1 MLAPYSP
8 EFRRAIFLVSILLF
22 SSVIFAPMTSLA
34 SFSKS
39 TTVWNGTINL
49 VDGYTVESGEILIVE
64 AGTEINLGD
73 DKDILIA
80 GRITIQGSSSSPV
93 ILNSIIGNHDGLI
106 FNSSSNGL
114 GSIIDNLTIRN
125 SEYGITIY
133 GSNPTINNLTV
144 ENADLVAIDLF
155 DSASPRINDL
165 IIEGGGQDIP
175 LNTNWRKGIGL
186 SVGASSSPIV
196 NGALINDL
204 VTRGLNYW
212 GNSGGIISNLH
223 VSNISGATTTI
234 AAGIWVEDSLPLIID
249 SSIKRSDNGIYV
261 RHITQGWNTRPTFT
275 NVIVE
280 DSQYRGVMVEQY
292 NHSQFSNLPMNAVFT
307 NLIIRGTGGIDAK
320 TPGLG
325 IAALDVNTSG
335 IKIEGALIE
344 NNPVVGFRAYM
355 IDSSMIV
362 NNLTLLGNGENDPSV
377 PFNDRAGLFWR

>member
-1 MLAPYSP
+1 MPAPYSP
-8 EFRRAIFLVSILLF
+8 KFRCAIFLVSLLLF
-22 SSVIFAPMTSLA
+22 SSVVFTPMTSLA

-80 GRITIQGSSSSPV
+80 GRISIQGSSSSPV

-155 DSASPRINDL
+155 DSASPIINDL

-186 SVGASSSPIV
+186 SVGASSSPI
-196 NGALINDL
+196 IN
-204 VTRGLNYW
+204 
-212 GNSGGIISNLH
+212 
-223 VSNISGATTTI
+223 
-234 AAGIWVEDSLPLIID
+234 
-249 SSIKRSDNGIYV
+249 
-261 RHITQGWNTRPTFT
+261 
-275 NVIVE
+275 
-280 DSQYRGVMVEQY
+280 
-292 NHSQFSNLPMNAVFT
+292 
-307 NLIIRGTGGIDAK
+307 
-320 TPGLG
+320 
-325 IAALDVNTSG
+325 
-335 IKIEGALIE
+335 
-344 NNPVVGFRAYM
+344 
-355 IDSSMIV
+355 
-362 NNLTLLGNGENDPSV
+362 
-377 PFNDRAGLFWR
+377 